1 MSDAAAPDWYR
12 WDGDDLILAVHIQ
25 PGARRDEIAGLHG
38 ERLKIRITAPPVD
51 GKANTHLRR
60 YLADCFDVAA
70 SAVELLAGTSGRDK
84 RVRIRS
90 PRRLLPGMGDQ
101 AGT

>member
-1 MSDAAAPDWYR
+1 MPASAPTDWYR

-25 PGARRDEIAGLHG
+25 PGARSDGIAGLHG
-38 ERLKIRITAPPVD
+38 DRLKIRITAPPVD

-60 YLADCFDVAA
+60 YLADRFGVAA

-84 RVRIRS
+84 RVRVRS
-90 PRRLLPGMGDQ
+90 PRRLLPGIP
-101 AGT
+101 AHPGT